1 MANSVALVSLINPDI
16 LSVSKA
22 LQLVIH
28 KVNELSGLS
37 DTAVAST
44 KQLSKLEQSASDVSS
59 VPALASRITEVQQNL
74 TAQIAETKDEVQ
86 KLSAKVEQLAVRLS
100 ALVESDGL
108 VNFDF
113 NDNSWGSSVG
123 VKYSTA
129 TGIDLLNPPT
139 ALSAA
144 KDYDVYV
151 STISVGAFVQTVQ
164 LVGNSQNRVFRRA
177 GSDFYNAIIAGWKE
191 L

>member
-144 KDYDVYV
+144 KDYAVYV

-177 GSDFYNAIIAGWKE
+177 GSDFYEAITAGWKE

>member
-37 DTAVAST
+37 DNST
-44 KQLSKLEQSASDVSS
+44 TGVVQLSKLEQVVNDTSS
-59 VPALASRITEVQQNL
+59 VPALAARLTDAQQNF
-74 TAQIAETKDEVQ
+74 TAQIAETKNEIE
-86 KLSAKVEQLAVRLS
+86 KLSFSIAQLATRLS
-100 ALVESDGL
+100 ALVESENL
-108 VNFDF
+108 VNTDF

-123 VKYSTA
+123 VKHSKTV
-129 TGIDLLNPPT
+129 GVDLLNPPT

-144 KDYDVYV
+144 QEYDVYV
-151 STISVGAFVQTVQ
+151 DTISVGAFVQTVQ

-177 GSDFYNAIIAGWKE
+177 GSDFYEAIAAGWKE